1 MMKGN
6 IGLDAAMIK
15 SSKTIL
21 NNLLADHFVLLAK
34 TWNYHWNMKGVS
46 FRSYHTFLEDLYNGL
61 IEDIDSIAERVR
73 DLDERPIGSLKSC
86 LEHNRIKEQDEEKP
100 LPDAKGMF
108 TALLDDNAEI
118 IRQIRTDL
126 ETMDKEGSKDF
137 GTSNFLED
145 MIEKKEK
152 VTWMIR
158 AHLE

>member
-34 TWNYHWNMKGVS
+34 TWNYHWNMKGPS

-61 IEDIDSIAERVR
+61 FEDIDSIAERVR
-73 DLDERPIGSLKSC
+73 DLDERPIGSLKGC
-86 LEHNRIKEQDEEKP
+86 LEHNRIKEHAVEKP
-100 LPDAKGMF
+100 LPDAKGMLA
-108 TALLDDNAEI
+108 ALLDDNAEV

-126 ETMDKEGSKDF
+126 ETMEKEGSKDF

>member
-34 TWNYHWNMKGVS
+34 TWNYHWNMKG
-46 FRSYHTFLEDLYNGL
+46 
-61 IEDIDSIAERVR
+61 
-73 DLDERPIGSLKSC
+73 DLDERPIGSLKGC
-86 LEHNRIKEQDEEKP
+86 LEHNRIKEHDDEKP
-100 LPDAKGMF
+100 LPDAKGMLA
-108 TALLDDNAEI
+108 ALLDDNAEV

-126 ETMDKEGSKDF
+126 ETMEKEGSKDF

>member
-34 TWNYHWNMKGVS
+34 TLNYHWNMKGPS

-73 DLDERPIGSLKSC
+73 DLDERPIGSLKGC
-86 LEHNRIKEQDEEKP
+86 LEHNRIKEQDEEKA
-100 LPDAKGMF
+100 LPDAKGML
-108 TALLDDNAEI
+108 TALLDDNAEL
-118 IRQIRTDL
+118 IRQIREDL
-126 ETMDKEGSKDF
+126 ETIDKEESKDF

>member
-1 MMKGN
+1 MEGN
-6 IGLDAAMIK
+6 IGLDAKMIK

-34 TWNYHWNMKGVS
+34 TWNFHWNMKGPS

-61 IEDIDSIAERVR
+61 IEDIDAIAERVR
-73 DLDERPIGSLKSC
+73 DLAERPLGSLRGC
-86 LEHNRIKEQDEEKP
+86 LEHNRIKEYDEQQP
-100 LPDAKGMF
+100 LPDAKHML
-108 TALLDDNAEI
+108 ALLRDDNAEI

-126 ETMDKEGSKDF
+126 ETMDKEESKDF

-152 VTWMIR
+152 VAWMIR

>member
-73 DLDERPIGSLKSC
+73 DLDERPIGSLKGC

>member
-34 TWNYHWNMKGVS
+34 TWNYHWNMKGAS
-46 FRSYHTFLEDLYNGL
+46 FRSYHAFLEDLYTGL

-73 DLDERPIGSLKSC
+73 DLDERPIGSLKGC
-86 LEHNRIKEQDEEKP
+86 LERSRIKEQDEEKP
-100 LPDAKGMF
+100 LPDAKGMLA
-108 TALLDDNAEI
+108 ALLDDNAEV
-118 IRQIRTDL
+118 IRQIRSDL

>member
-34 TWNYHWNMKGVS
+34 TWNYHWNMKGPS

-61 IEDIDSIAERVR
+61 K
-73 DLDERPIGSLKSC
+73 GC
-86 LEHNRIKEQDEEKP
+86 LEHNRIKEHDDEKP
-100 LPDAKGMF
+100 LPDAKGMLA
-108 TALLDDNAEI
+108 ALLDDNAEV

-126 ETMDKEGSKDF
+126 ETMEKEGSKDF

>member
-34 TWNYHWNMKGVS
+34 TWNYHWIMKGPS

-73 DLDERPIGSLKSC
+73 DLDERPIGSLKGC
-86 LEHNRIKEQDEEKP
+86 LEHNRIKEHDDEKP
-100 LPDAKGMF
+100 LPDAMGMLA
-108 TALLDDNAEI
+108 ALLDDNAEV
-118 IRQIRTDL
+118 IRQIRTVL
-126 ETMDKEGSKDF
+126 ESMEKEESKDF

>member
-6 IGLDAAMIK
+6 IGLNAAMIK

-34 TWNYHWNMKGVS
+34 TWNYHWNTKGPS

-61 IEDIDSIAERVR
+61 IE
-73 DLDERPIGSLKSC
+73 
-86 LEHNRIKEQDEEKP
+86 EHDDEKP
-100 LPDAKGMF
+100 LPDAKGMLA
-108 TALLDDNAEI
+108 ALLDDNAEV

-126 ETMDKEGSKDF
+126 ETMEKEESKDF

>member
-34 TWNYHWNMKGVS
+34 TWNYHWNMKGPS
-46 FRSYHTFLEDLYNGL
+46 FMSYHTFLEDLYNGL

-73 DLDERPIGSLKSC
+73 DLDERPIGSLKGC
-86 LEHNRIKEQDEEKP
+86 LEHNRIKEHDDEKS
-100 LPDAKGMF
+100 LPDAKGMLA
-108 TALLDDNAEI
+108 ALLDDNAEV

-126 ETMDKEGSKDF
+126 ETMEKEGSKDF

>member
-34 TWNYHWNMKGVS
+34 TWNYHWNMKGPS

-73 DLDERPIGSLKSC
+73 DLDERPIGSLKGC
-86 LEHNRIKEQDEEKP
+86 LEHNRIKEH
-100 LPDAKGMF
+100 
-108 TALLDDNAEI
+108 DDNAEV

-126 ETMDKEGSKDF
+126 ETMEKEGSKDF

>member
-6 IGLDAAMIK
+6 IGLNAAMIK

-34 TWNYHWNMKGVS
+34 TWNYHWNMKGPS

-73 DLDERPIGSLKSC
+73 DLDERPIGSL
-86 LEHNRIKEQDEEKP
+86 NEKP
-100 LPDAKGMF
+100 LPDAKGMLA
-108 TALLDDNAEI
+108 ALLDDNAEV

-126 ETMDKEGSKDF
+126 ETMEKEESKDF

>member
-34 TWNYHWNMKGVS
+34 TWNYHWNMKGPS

-73 DLDERPIGSLKSC
+73 DLDERPIGSLRDVW
-86 LEHNRIKEQDEEKP
+86 N
-100 LPDAKGMF
+100 
-108 TALLDDNAEI
+108 I
-118 IRQIRTDL
+118 IVLKNMMMKNHSPMQRECWQLCWTIMPR
-126 ETMDKEGSKDF
+126 
-137 GTSNFLED
+137 
-145 MIEKKEK
+145 
-152 VTWMIR
+152 
-158 AHLE
+158 

>member
-34 TWNYHWNMKGVS
+34 TWNYHWNMKGPS

-73 DLDERPIGSLKSC
+73 DLDERPIGYRSDSTPNLNYGINVAASW
-86 LEHNRIKEQDEEKP
+86 
-100 LPDAKGMF
+100 KGF
-108 TALLDDNAEI
+108 DFA
-118 IRQIRTDL
+118 
-126 ETMDKEGSKDF
+126 MDWTGYAGSF
-137 GTSNFLED
+137 AG
-145 MIEKKEK
+145 
-152 VTWMIR
+152 R
-158 AHLE
+158 

>member
-34 TWNYHWNMKGVS
+34 TWNYHWNMKGSS

-73 DLDERPIGSLKSC
+73 DLDERPIGSLKGC
-86 LEHNRIKEQDEEKP
+86 LEHNRIKEQDEEKA
-100 LPDAKGMF
+100 LPDAKGML
-108 TALLDDNAEI
+108 TALLDDNAEL
-118 IRQIRTDL
+118 IRQIREDL
-126 ETMDKEGSKDF
+126 ETIDKEESKDF

>member
-34 TWNYHWNMKGVS
+34 TWNYHWNMKGPS

-73 DLDERPIGSLKSC
+73 DLDERPIGSLKGC
-86 LEHNRIKEQDEEKP
+86 LEHNRIKEQDEEKA
-100 LPDAKGMF
+100 LPDAKGML
-108 TALLDDNAEI
+108 TALLDDNAEL
-118 IRQIRTDL
+118 IRQIREDL
-126 ETMDKEGSKDF
+126 ETIDKEESKDF

-152 VTWMIR
+152 VTGMIR

>member
-6 IGLDAAMIK
+6 IGLNAAMIK

-34 TWNYHWNMKGVS
+34 TWNYHWNMKGPS
-46 FRSYHTFLEDLYNGL
+46 FRSYHTFL
-61 IEDIDSIAERVR
+61 EDIDSIAERVR
-73 DLDERPIGSLKSC
+73 DLDERPIGSLKGC
-86 LEHNRIKEQDEEKP
+86 LEHNRIKEHDDEKP
-100 LPDAKGMF
+100 LPDAKGMLA
-108 TALLDDNAEI
+108 ALLDDNAEV

-126 ETMDKEGSKDF
+126 ETMEKEESKDF

>member
-6 IGLDAAMIK
+6 IGLDASMIK

-34 TWNYHWNMKGVS
+34 TWNYHWNMKGAS
-46 FRSYHTFLEDLYNGL
+46 FRSYHTVLEDLYNGL

-73 DLDERPIGSLKSC
+73 DLDERPIGSLKGC

-100 LPDAKGMF
+100 LPDAKGMLA
-108 TALLDDNAEI
+108 ALLDDNAEV
-118 IRQIRTDL
+118 IRQIRSDL